1 MLPSRCYQKSVSKQS
16 ESWKHD
22 AQIINTVTSCPIMS
36 GHSPS
41 GHVMPYLASSC
52 SIMSHHASSCSIL
65 SCHVPS
71 CFIMLRHA
79 PPCFIMPHLASS
91 CSIMSHHASS
101 CSIMPHTYFIV
112 LHHAPSRS
120 TNWLLSLWLSSNRAG
135 GHRPPCSSPSSSV
148 NRSCQCLSQQSLSV
162 HDDSSE
168 RSSLRVSRSN
178 KE

>member
-1 MLPSRCYQKSVSKQS
+1 MLPSRCYQKSVSKES

-52 SIMSHHASSCSIL
+52 SIMSHHASSCSIM

-91 CSIMSHHASS
+91 CSIMSHHAPS
-101 CSIMPHTYFIV
+101 C
-112 LHHAPSRS
+112 S